1 MHPDHRLGHETD
13 EVAGL
18 GTTGIDGLRDSLR
31 DNLRVAHHVAAVL
44 LAHTLGGLG
53 GLSLVGTALGR
64 LLQMVGSD
72 EAPFGLDAARLDD
85 GYVDTS
91 SSIHLCHVIAHPL

>member
-1 MHPDHRLGHETD
+1 MFYDVVEPEGGQDGVHPNHRLGHETD

-18 GTTGIDGLRDSLR
+18 GATGIDGLRDRLR
-31 DNLRVAHHVAAVL
+31 DNLRVAHHIAAVL

-64 LLQMVGSD
+64 FLQMVGSRIIQLSQ
-72 EAPFGLDAARLDD
+72 G
-85 GYVDTS
+85 
-91 SSIHLCHVIAHPL
+91 

>member
-1 MHPDHRLGHETD
+1 MHHNVVEPAGGQNGVHPDHRLGHETN

-18 GTTGIDGLRDSLR
+18 GATGIDGLRDSLR

-53 GLSLVGTALGR
+53 GQSLVGTALGR
-64 LLQMVGSD
+64 LLQMVSSD
-72 EAPFGLDAARLDD
+72 EALFGLS
-85 GYVDTS
+85 YH
-91 SSIHLCHVIAHPL
+91 SIISRMKL